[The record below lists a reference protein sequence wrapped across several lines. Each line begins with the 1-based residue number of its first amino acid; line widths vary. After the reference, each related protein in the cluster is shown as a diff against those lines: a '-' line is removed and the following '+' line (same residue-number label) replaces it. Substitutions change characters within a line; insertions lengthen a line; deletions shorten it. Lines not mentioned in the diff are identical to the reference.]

1 MDERIRKSLKYSLKD
16 GIFAS
21 VMMGMSENFMTP
33 YALAMKATASMVGI
47 LASMP
52 NLIGSLIQIKSAT
65 LAERFGSRKTLI
77 SSSVFIQALL
87 WLPIIAIYY
96 ISAANQVVWLIIV
109 YTLFVAVG
117 TLGFPAWSS
126 LMADHV
132 PATERGKVFGRRNR
146 IFGIV
151 NISSMLLAG
160 IALHVFKAAG
170 FAAIFTIAFLSRLV
184 SWHFLTKMY
193 EPPLTIK
200 DEHRFTLLDFI
211 KRMKDSNFGKF
222 VIFISTMNF
231 AVYLASPFFA
241 VYMLRDLKF
250 NYLVYTI
257 ITMTA
262 TVTILVMMNAWGAH
276 ADNVGNRRV
285 LRLTSFFLPFIPML
299 WVFSH
304 SIFYLIMIQ
313 IFAGFFWAG
322 FNLSA
327 SNFIYDAVTPEKR
340 TRCISYFNA
349 INGIAMFLG
358 AASGGYL
365 VRVLPPIRGYNILT
379 LFLISGILRFVAV
392 ALCSFVKEV
401 REVKDIS
408 NLELFYSVITRKP
421 LLSSESSMKG

>member
-1 MDERIRKSLKYSLKD
+1 MDERIRKSLGYSLKD

-21 VMMGMSENFMTP
+21 VMQGMSENFMTP
-33 YALAMKATASMVGI
+33 YALALKATASMVGI

-65 LAERFGSRKTLI
+65 LAERLGSRKTLT

-87 WLPIIAIYY
+87 WLPIIAIPY
-96 ISAANQVVWLIIV
+96 IFAVNQAVCLIIA
-109 YTLFVAVG
+109 YTLFIAIG

-126 LMADHV
+126 LMSDHV
-132 PATERGKVFGRRNR
+132 PATERGRVFGRRNR
-146 IFGIV
+146 IFGIINV
-151 NISSMLLAG
+151 SSMLLAG
-160 IALHVFKAAG
+160 CVLYAFKTAG
-170 FAAIFTIAFLSRLV
+170 FMVIFTIAFLSRLV
-184 SWHFLTKMY
+184 SWYYLTKMY
-193 EPPLTIK
+193 EPPLTIR
-200 DEHRFTLLDFI
+200 DEHRFTFLDFI
-211 KRMKDSNFGKF
+211 KRMRNSNFGKF
-222 VIFISTMNF
+222 VIFVSTMNF

-241 VYMLRDLKF
+241 VYMLRDLRF

-262 TVTILVMMNAWGAH
+262 MVTTLAMMNAWGAH
-276 ADNVGNRRV
+276 ADKVGNRRV

-304 SIFYLIMIQ
+304 RIFYLLMIQ
-313 IFAGFFWAG
+313 VFAGFFWAG

-340 TRCISYFNA
+340 TRCIAYFNA
-349 INGIAMFLG
+349 INGLAMFLG

-365 VRVLPPIRGYNILT
+365 VRVLPPIFGYNLLT

-421 LLSSESSMKG
+421 LMSTGSDRE